1 MTELILPHNWLPR
14 PYQLPIFKHMFGDL
28 NNPSWPYRK
37 RAAEVWHRRA
47 GKDSTAAN
55 VVAVASQMRVGT
67 YWHMLPTLNQGRKVV
82 WERIDSNGTLMID
95 QAFPEAMRSGIN
107 HTDMQIRFLNGSV
120 YQVVGSDNFDSLIG
134 ANPIGVIFSEW
145 SVADPRAWDFIR
157 PILAENEGF
166 ALFIYT
172 SRGKNHG
179 YKTFTLA
186 KDNPLWLAELLTV
199 NDTSRH
205 NGQRVITE
213 EAIQE
218 ERRSGMDEEMIQ
230 QEYYCSFD
238 TGMVGAFYANEMTR
252 MKADGRIGDFP
263 WMPDTQT
270 CSVWD
275 LGMGEGN
282 DNFIIF
288 AQPDGDYCR
297 IIDCISGTGR
307 GMPAWIKDVKTQPYV
322 YSRHWAPHDIGH
334 HDYSTGL
341 ERIETARRLG
351 IDFDEVPNLPRA
363 DGIDATRVFLSRC
376 KINESS
382 CGPLLAALENYRR
395 EYDPRL
401 KVYRKHPLHDWAS
414 NGADAMRYLSL
425 SWDLNQWNRTLF
437 SESGQQFK
445 VIKSMTKPVRSSD
458 GLQGLLA
465 QRKITKSLQSRR
477 R

>member
-1 MTELILPHNWLPR
+1 LSNLVLPHNWLPR
-14 PYQLPIFKHMFGDL
+14 HYQLPLFKHMFGDL
-28 NNPSWPYRK
+28 KDPEWPYEK

-55 VVAVASQMRVGT
+55 VIALASQMRVGT

-82 WERIDSNGTLMID
+82 WERIDSDGTLMID
-95 QAFPEAMRSGIN
+95 QAFPEVMRSGIN
-107 HTDMQIRFLNGSV
+107 HTDMQIRMLNGSV

-134 ANPIGVIFSEW
+134 ANPIGVILSEW
-145 SVADPRAWDFIR
+145 SVADPRSWDYIR
-157 PILAENEGF
+157 PILAENKGF
-166 ALFIYT
+166 AIFIYT

-179 YKTFTLA
+179 WKTFDLA
-186 KDNPLWLAELLTV
+186 RNNPRWLAEILTV
-199 NDTSRH
+199 DNTRRQDGSP
-205 NGQRVITE
+205 VITP
-213 EAIQE
+213 EAIAE

-230 QEYYCSFD
+230 QEYFCSFD
-238 TGMVGAFYANEMTR
+238 TGMVGAFYANELTK
-252 MKADGRIGDFP
+252 MKSDNRIGDFP
-263 WMPDTQT
+263 WMPDTQAV
-270 CSVWD
+270 SVWD

-297 IIDCISGTGR
+297 IIDCMSGTGR

-334 HDYSTGL
+334 RDYSTGL

-363 DGIDATRVFLSRC
+363 DGIDSTRMFLSRC

-395 EYDPRL
+395 EFDPRL

-414 NGADAMRYLSL
+414 NGADAMRYLAL
-425 SWDLNQWNRTLF
+425 SWDLNRWNQGLF
-437 SESGQQFK
+437 SDAGQQFK
-445 VIKSMTKPVRSSD
+445 VIKSMAKPVSNSA

-465 QRKITKSLQSRR
+465 NRKITKSLQSRR